1 MLDVIL
7 MSIRTYRNV
16 MQHPINHA
24 PMEFVIATWGVL
36 SRSVARTETAPSID
50 ANIVLRG
57 QARLK

>member
-1 MLDVIL
+1 MMIGT
-7 MSIRTYRNV
+7 RTYRNV

-50 ANIVLRG
+50 ANIALRG
-57 QARLK
+57 QARL